1 MRLGDITNHGLYK
14 FDISTNTK
22 TEFGL
27 APASDDDSYGY
38 LECINDT
45 VYFIYLDTSS
55 KYTSVYKYNE
65 DGLYQELNA
74 NSTKNFIN
82 YCVYKNKIYLY
93 TSSTC
98 FIVDGG
104 SYEIKTINLPISS
117 FGIIATENEIFLI
130 DQTVTN
136 NSRNG
141 NNYKS
146 SDGINFAKCLSGIVI
161 ESEEGNF
168 SLAVTDGTTA
178 SVVDLNDLPRRA
190 IVANINVSYNT
201 YNVTKKE
208 NGNIL
213 LWTKNN
219 NCIEYE
225 PSDYLI
231 LPNIV
236 GVINLK
242 VHEAED
248 YLNAES
254 NYTYPYI
261 KVLK

>member
-1 MRLGDITNHGLYK
+1 MCI
-14 FDISTNTK
+14 K
-22 TEFGL
+22 T
-27 APASDDDSYGY
+27 
-38 LECINDT
+38 
-45 VYFIYLDTSS
+45 
-55 KYTSVYKYNE
+55 KYT
-65 DGLYQELNA
+65 
-74 NSTKNFIN
+74 FIQA
-82 YCVYKNKIYLY
+82 VLVLLL
-93 TSSTC
+93 TA
-98 FIVDGG
+98 G

-130 DQTVTN
+130 DQTITN
-136 NSRNG
+136 NSCNG

-168 SLAVTDGTTA
+168 SLAVTYGTTA

-219 NCIEYE
+219 DCIEYE

-236 GVINLK
+236 GAINLK